1 MLGQLTNKVV
11 IVTGAARGIGA
22 GIAQVFANAGAKVV
36 LSDIA
41 VEAGR
46 LTAERIAEAGGDA
59 LFVESDISERQQVKQ
74 LVQSSVDHF
83 GRLDIVVHN
92 AAAFPM
98 GSIEEMPDENLE
110 LAISVILKPAFWFT
124 QDVLTHF
131 REQGAGRLI
140 FTSSVTGPTVAMP
153 GTAPYAAAKAGLNG
167 FIKTAALELAK
178 ENVTVN
184 GVEPGYIMTD
194 AMAHLGDEEGIQKM
208 TSYIPKGHLGQPD
221 DIANTMLFLASDE
234 AAYITGQTIIVD
246 GGSTLPESP
255 ALISD

>member
-22 GIAQVFANAGAKVV
+22 GIAQVFAGAGARVV
-36 LSDIA
+36 VSDIA
-41 VEAGR
+41 VDAGR
-46 LTAERIAEAGGDA
+46 NTVDRICQAGGDA
-59 LFVESDISERQQVKQ
+59 LFVESDISKRQQVIN
-74 LVQSSVDHF
+74 LVQRCVEHY
-83 GRLDIVVHN
+83 GRLDTVVHN

-98 GSIEEMPDENLE
+98 GNIERMPDEDLE
-110 LAISVILKPAFWFT
+110 LALSVILKPAFWFT
-124 QDVLTHF
+124 QEALPHF

-194 AMAHLGDEEGIQKM
+194 AMAHLGDEEGVQKM
-208 TSYIPKGHLGQPD
+208 ASYIPKGYLGQPE
-221 DIANTMLFLASDE
+221 DIANTMLFLACDE
-234 AAYITGQTIIVD
+234 ASYITGQTIVVD

-255 ALISD
+255 ALISG